1 MKKVEFDR
9 MSGMLVDVERQM
21 LHLLEAK
28 AEDAKHHLQTVMNNP
43 NCCDHGDFI
52 TACGICNN
60 IEMDKRNLAKSMYTL
75 LRLVCKYKHRAE

>member
-1 MKKVEFDR
+1 MKQTDFDR
-9 MSGMLVDVERQM
+9 MSGMLGDVERQM

-28 AEDAKHHLQTVMNNP
+28 AEDAKHHLQFVMDTGSN
-43 NCCDHGDFI
+43 HGDFV
-52 TACGICNN
+52 TACGMCNN